1 MKALKFA
8 IMGLLGVAFA
18 TTVACASG
26 PAPDPV
32 PRSAQATAKAS
43 GPIDI
48 EEGYRLGAGDKVKIT
63 VFNEPTL
70 TGDVIVDGQGNISM
84 PLIGEVVVKNLTVR
98 ELERLIASKLKDGWV
113 RDPQV
118 SAEMTSYRPYYIL
131 GEITKPGEYPFI
143 SGLTVMKAVASA
155 GDFTYRADKKKVFIK
170 SMDSPNEREVRL
182 TPSTLVKP
190 GDTIRIRERFF

>member
-1 MKALKFA
+1 
-8 IMGLLGVAFA
+8 MGLLGVAFA
-18 TTVACASG
+18 TTAACASG
-26 PAPDPV
+26 PAPDPA
-32 PRSAQATAKAS
+32 PPAQAAAPAS
-43 GPIDI
+43 AAGASDVQ
-48 EEGYRLGAGDKVKIT
+48 EGYRLGAGDKVKIT

-70 TGDVIVDGQGNISM
+70 TGDVVVDGQGNISM

-98 ELERLIASKLKDGWV
+98 ELERLIAAKLKDGWV

-170 SMDSPNEREVRL
+170 SIDSPNEREVRL